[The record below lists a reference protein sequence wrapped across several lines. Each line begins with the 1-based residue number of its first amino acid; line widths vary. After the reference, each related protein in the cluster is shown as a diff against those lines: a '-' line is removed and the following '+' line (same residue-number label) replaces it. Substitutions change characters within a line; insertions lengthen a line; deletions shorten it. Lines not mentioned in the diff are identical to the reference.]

1 MPDIPQQSATVGL
14 EPGTL
19 VRVGHHA
26 PEHVRATVIHYDEH
40 QFTEREID
48 FRTECPVIP
57 RDGGVTWVNVIG
69 VTREDILVSLGE
81 CFGLHRLVL
90 EDMMNSNQ
98 RVKIEDFLDYLYLV
112 VKVIEWDDERNEA
125 VEEQVSLILGRGF
138 VISIQE
144 TDPDL
149 FRPIR
154 DRLAENRSRAR
165 TMGADFLAYTLLD
178 TVVDRYFVTLEALG
192 DQIETMEDEV
202 VDNPST
208 RLLQRIHYVKRE
220 MIFLRKATWPLREV
234 VGALERRETLLIGE
248 SLAPYLRDLYDHTIQ
263 VIDTTEALRDIAAG
277 LLDIY
282 LSGVSNRLNVVMKLL
297 AIIGTIFMPLTFI
310 AGIYGMNFEH
320 MPGLTSRWGYP
331 LVLTIMAGIALYMI
345 GVFRKKDWL

>member
-1 MPDIPQQSATVGL
+1 
-14 EPGTL
+14 
-19 VRVGHHA
+19 
-26 PEHVRATVIHYDEH
+26 
-40 QFTEREID
+40 
-48 FRTECPVIP
+48 
-57 RDGGVTWVNVIG
+57 
-69 VTREDILVSLGE
+69 
-81 CFGLHRLVL
+81 
-90 EDMMNSNQ
+90 
-98 RVKIEDFLDYLYLV
+98 
-112 VKVIEWDDERNEA
+112 
-125 VEEQVSLILGRGF
+125 
-138 VISIQE
+138 
-144 TDPDL
+144 
-149 FRPIR
+149 
-154 DRLAENRSRAR
+154 
-165 TMGADFLAYTLLD
+165 
-178 TVVDRYFVTLEALG
+178 
-192 DQIETMEDEV
+192 
-202 VDNPST
+202 
-208 RLLQRIHYVKRE
+208 